1 MFSSSA
7 ATPKITRAP
16 ANDDRSEIIT
26 EFGVI
31 RGSKVL
37 TMMPAAVAGQVLA
50 LTPISGFL
58 LSTLIFG
65 GAITGDVVLSI
76 VLIVAG
82 IILTLRA
89 RP

>member
-1 MFSSSA
+1 MVAASVTRRRLKLDQRPAADERVPLERVFSSSA

-16 ANDDRSEIIT
+16 A
-26 EFGVI
+26 
-31 RGSKVL
+31 
-37 TMMPAAVAGQVLA
+37 
-50 LTPISGFL
+50 
-58 LSTLIFG
+58 LIFG
-65 GAITGDVVLSI
+65 GAVTGDVVLSI